1 MNKMKLLIA
10 LIAIS
15 CGLNAQNI
23 DLNNSTDYIRIQKYG
38 ESDFSRAFG
47 INSSNNMYIGSVEKT
62 IGDIYFFNKGV
73 NYLMTIKLNGNVG
86 IGTTQPTSKLFIK
99 QPLDNNNGGLS
110 ISDTVGRLIQIYG
123 EGSAGRQVIGTSGTV
138 NPLAFDLNG
147 NEKMRISENGN
158 VGIGTSNPTSKLQI
172 QDNTAT
178 GWFQNIKGKAINV
191 DQIIG
196 IKLSGGYS
204 SEFKKWGGIATVVE
218 SVYAND
224 TGLALYANELE
235 RLRISSNGNIGI
247 GTTNPDS
254 KLTVAGNIHSRE
266 VKVTVNAGA
275 DFVFENNY
283 ELPTLEEIETYV
295 KKNKHLPEIAP
306 AKEMKKNGVNI
317 GDFQIKLLQKIEEL
331 TLYTISQEKSIR
343 EQKTQIKKQQKEIEN
358 LKLIEERLYK
368 IEKLLESK
376 K

>member
-1 MNKMKLLIA
+1 MKLLIA